1 MIIGYSTPITRPST
15 GITYTGPALTSLAGL
30 KDGRPGALTVLE
42 WAGTPAIR
50 ASWDAAIKPRVAALI
65 NTSLP
70 VGIDVE
76 VSLKQPGGA
85 YDYQSQSLTI
95 VEFPSGERGCIAT
108 WPAGLEDVDGI
119 EWELSGTSMADEDEF
134 SVGELWV
141 SPGDEYC
148 IRSTWGDG
156 ITRSGE
162 GVSINGS
169 LYVFPDAPRRSLDV
183 EIVPQ
188 AYERAMLQEQSL
200 QDLKR
205 AIAED
210 GRCFVIADEATQ
222 QTTDKTGRYCRVT
235 NIGSITGEPAGRYFS
250 MRASFEEMVGRI
262 A

>member
-1 MIIGYSTPITRPST
+1 MIIGYSTPITLPST

-30 KDGRPGALTVLE
+30 KDGRPGTLTVLE
-42 WAGTPAIR
+42 WQGTPAIR
-50 ASWDAAIKPRVAALI
+50 SSWDTPIQARVAALI

-70 VGIDVE
+70 VGVDVS
-76 VSLKQPGGA
+76 VSLKRPGEG
-85 YDYQSQSLTI
+85 YDYQTQELSIIEL
-95 VEFPSGERGCIAT
+95 PNGERGCIAV
-108 WPAGLEDVDGI
+108 WPDGLDLVDGV
-119 EWELSGTSMADEDEF
+119 EWALAGTEMADEDEF
-134 SVGELWV
+134 TVGELWV

-162 GVSINGS
+162 GVSINGAI
-169 LYVFPDAPRRSLDV
+169 YVFPDAPRRSLDV

-188 AYERAMLQEQSL
+188 AYERAFLQQQAL

-210 GRCFVIADEATQ
+210 GRCFVIVDEATQ
-222 QTTDKTGRYCRVT
+222 QTINKTGRYARVT
-235 NIGSITGEPAGRYFS
+235 NIGSVTGEPAGRFFTL
-250 MRASFEEMVGRI
+250 RLSFEEMVGRI